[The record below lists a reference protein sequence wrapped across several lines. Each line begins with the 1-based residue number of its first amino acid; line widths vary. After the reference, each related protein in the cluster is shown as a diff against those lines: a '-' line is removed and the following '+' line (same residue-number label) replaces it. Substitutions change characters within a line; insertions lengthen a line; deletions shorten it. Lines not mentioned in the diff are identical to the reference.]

1 VSVVEVAVERRVLKE
16 GVPALAKLTMWLWAW
31 GLMMLLTLFCRAVFG
46 TVEGTVGWIPFAGRL
61 LKSPIHRIEQKVSH
75 IIGGAVRPIDKHIA
89 THWHSLAQIV
99 RSIPSQLVD
108 DAGLLFGLAAALV
121 LLPSTALVKL
131 LIRLTIKPLITNI
144 HTIMRWIHHL
154 RAETRVIEHT
164 VTHTIAPRVKVI
176 EHDVAHVIT
185 HDLPYA
191 GAAARAAEDRAISTY
206 KWLAKH
212 RSVFLTG
219 VFTGAV
225 AWALSR
231 VGGSWIRCKNWREIG
246 KRVCRVPWPVI
257 EGLLGLLAIEIA
269 LHDLRRTTQ
278 LAEEALEFV
287 TGLVWDA
294 AAIGDRPRGQFTI
307 E

>member
-1 VSVVEVAVERRVLKE
+1 
-16 GVPALAKLTMWLWAW
+16 
-31 GLMMLLTLFCRAVFG
+31 
-46 TVEGTVGWIPFAGRL
+46 
-61 LKSPIHRIEQKVSH
+61 
-75 IIGGAVRPIDKHIA
+75 
-89 THWHSLAQIV
+89 
-99 RSIPSQLVD
+99 
-108 DAGLLFGLAAALV
+108 
-121 LLPSTALVKL
+121 
-131 LIRLTIKPLITNI
+131 
-144 HTIMRWIHHL
+144 
-154 RAETRVIEHT
+154 
-164 VTHTIAPRVKVI
+164 VKVI